1 MAMVIRPKR
10 KFTAGAPGTGDLVE
24 GEIAINTA
32 DKKLYVRDNANT
44 IIEIGGGGS
53 GGSTT
58 EVTQSSHGLAVKD
71 GIRHNGTAWV
81 KAVASGGTTLALGV
95 VVAVANSNTFTVAQ
109 SGRFELTS
117 HGLTVGQWYYLDA
130 TTAGALTAT
139 EPGISQPL
147 VYVESSSHVFVYPY
161 RPTQI
166 LTSATPLGIFV
177 DEFTGDGSD
186 TTFTMGGDPIAET
199 NTQVYLNG
207 VYQEKATY
215 SVSGTTLTFST
226 APANSTSVE
235 VVRYAASAV
244 TIGTPDNNSVTTA
257 KIADGSITAAKFAAG
272 AISNASIPDNS
283 ITTAKLVN
291 GTIITVD
298 LADDAVTTAKIA
310 DAQITTALIADDAV
324 TTDKLANSI
333 NSAIT
338 ANTAKVTNAIT
349 THTGDVTGAAAL
361 TIANNAVDIAKLAVT
376 DGTNGQFLKTDGN
389 NVLSF
394 GTVAAPVL
402 SYNAWVITATAVT
415 AVNGSQIMVTG
426 TSAVTIT
433 LPAGVAG
440 HSVSVRNNSSATVTI
455 ARNGSDKINST
466 ADNGEIAAS
475 AGSQLVFANSTL
487 GWMEV

>member
-1 MAMVIRPKR
+1 MSMVIKPKR
-10 KFTAGAPGTGDLVE
+10 KFTAGAPGTSDLVE
-24 GEIAINTA
+24 GEIAVNTA
-32 DKKLYVRDNANT
+32 DKKLYVRDNANN
-44 IIEIGGGGS
+44 IIEIGGGS
-53 GGSTT
+53 GGGGATT

-71 GIRHNGTAWV
+71 GVRHNGTAWV
-81 KAVASGGTTLALGV
+81 KARANDGGTLALGV

-109 SGRFELTS
+109 SGRFEISS

-186 TTFTMGGDPIAET
+186 TTFTMGGDPGLEQ

-215 SVSGTTLTFST
+215 SISGTTLTFST

-244 TIGTPDNNSVTTA
+244 AIGTPDNNSVTTA

-310 DAQITTALIADDAV
+310 DDAVTTALIADDAV
-324 TTDKLANSI
+324 TTALIADDAVT
-333 NSAIT
+333 T
-338 ANTAKVTNAIT
+338 A
-349 THTGDVTGAAAL
+349 L
-361 TIANNAVDIAKLAVT
+361 IANNAVNITKLAVS
-376 DGTNGQFLKTDGN
+376 DGSAGQVLSTNGSGT
-389 NVLSF
+389 LSF
-394 GTVAAPVL
+394 ITSGGL
-402 SYNAWVITATAVT
+402 YNAWLVKTSAYTALSGDQIV
-415 AVNGSQIMVTG
+415 VNSG
-426 TSAVTIT
+426 SAVTIT
-433 LPAGVAG
+433 LPASPNVGDTVILKNVGAG
-440 HSVSVRNNSSATVTI
+440 LVTI
-455 ARNGSDKINST
+455 ARNGSNIEGSAQDGTLAST
-466 ADNGEIAAS
+466 S
-475 AGSQLVFANSTL
+475 AMQTVFVSSSL
-487 GWMEV
+487 GWKEI

>member
-244 TIGTPDNNSVTTA
+244 TIGIPDDNTVTTA

-324 TTDKLANSI
+324 TADKLANSI

-349 THTGDVTGAAAL
+349 THTGDVTGGAAL

-376 DGTNGQFLKTDGN
+376 DGTAGQFLKTDGN